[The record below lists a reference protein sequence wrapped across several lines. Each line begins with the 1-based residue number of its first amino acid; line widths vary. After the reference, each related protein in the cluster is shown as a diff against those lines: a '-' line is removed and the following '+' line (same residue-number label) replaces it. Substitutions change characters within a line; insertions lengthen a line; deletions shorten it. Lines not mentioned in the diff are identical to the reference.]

1 MLYLQ
6 SIVNVRCNQ
15 ESRLTFPLERWLS
28 GLQEPFI
35 VLDIGTA
42 IGLVTSRSGSALA
55 WKTARTHP
63 AGASVAIVTLT
74 NVQVGTDMFSYSSS
88 HTGKCYS
95 WSHTVDSFLF
105 KILLNPLAVLYIR
118 QAIVSINFSCYL
130 CSKHESGEQGR
141 G

>member
-15 ESRLTFPLERWLS
+15 EGRLAFALEIWLT
-28 GLQEPFI
+28 GFQEPFR
-35 VLDIGTA
+35 VLDTGIA
-42 IGLVTSRSGSALA
+42 IGLVTSRSGSALT
-55 WKTARTHP
+55 WKTARTRP
-63 AGASVAIVTLT
+63 AGASVAVVTLT
-74 NVQVGTDMFSYSSS
+74 NVQVGIDMFSYSSS

-130 CSKHESGEQGR
+130 CSKHKSGEQGR

>member
-42 IGLVTSRSGSALA
+42 IGLVTSRSGSVLSG
-55 WKTARTHP
+55 RLPEH
-63 AGASVAIVTLT
+63 
-74 NVQVGTDMFSYSSS
+74 
-88 HTGKCYS
+88 
-95 WSHTVDSFLF
+95 
-105 KILLNPLAVLYIR
+105 ILLGHLLPLSL
-118 QAIVSINFSCYL
+118 
-130 CSKHESGEQGR
+130 
-141 G
+141 

>member
-1 MLYLQ
+1 MLYPQ

-15 ESRLTFPLERWLS
+15 ESRVSFALEAWLT
-28 GLQEPFI
+28 GLQEPFV
-35 VLDIGTA
+35 VLDTGVA
-42 IGLVTSRSGSALA
+42 MGLVTSRSGSALA
-55 WKTARTHP
+55 WKTARARP

-74 NVQVGTDMFSYSSS
+74 NVQVGTDTFSYSSS

-95 WSHTVDSFLF
+95 WSHAVDSFLF

-118 QAIVSINFSCYL
+118 QAIVSINFPCYL
-130 CSKHESGEQGR
+130 CSKHKRGEQGR

>member
-1 MLYLQ
+1 MLCLQ
-6 SIVNVRCNQ
+6 SIVDVRCNQ
-15 ESRLTFPLERWLS
+15 ESRLALPLEGWLS

-35 VLDIGTA
+35 VPDTGIAL
-42 IGLVTSRSGSALA
+42 GLVTSGSGSALT
-55 WKTARTHP
+55 WKTARTCP
-63 AGASVAIVTLT
+63 AGASVAFVTLT
-74 NVQVGTDMFSYSSS
+74 NVQVGTDMFCYSSS

-118 QAIVSINFSCYL
+118 QAIVSINFPCYL
-130 CSKHESGEQGR
+130 CSKHRSGEQGR

>member
-6 SIVNVRCNQ
+6 SIVNVRCSQ
-15 ESRLTFPLERWLS
+15 ESRLTFPLEGWLS

-35 VLDIGTA
+35 VLDTGIA
-42 IGLVTSRSGSALA
+42 IGLVTCRSGSALSR
-55 WKTARTHP
+55 KTARTRP
-63 AGASVAIVTLT
+63 AGASVATVTLT
-74 NVQVGTDMFSYSSS
+74 NAQVGTDMFSYSSS

-118 QAIVSINFSCYL
+118 QAIVSINFPCYL
-130 CSKHESGEQGR
+130 CSKHKSGEQGR